1 METVLRR
8 VLSSSDIGRDLSKAT
23 TQLYRSPQRD
33 AMTDDQSMMARSLTG
48 TNEDIKYESN
58 ISDRILPEIP
68 KETIDKAQDNSNDL
82 TDSLAKLNV
91 KVNKSAVTIPAFK
104 GNSDGESI
112 DEWFVKYELMAKAN
126 NWSKAV
132 MKTHLPFNMMDEY
145 QKMCIKLLED
155 KPEIRY
161 EELKKEMIKNIRSNY
176 NPGLLMQQMQNRR
189 LQRNE
194 TVLNF
199 VNDKVRLLQ
208 RIDPTF
214 TFSQMVYNIISGLD
228 VTLFGKVLE
237 EVNEYQEKHKKN
249 IDNYS
254 DLVDI
259 IQKIRDTEQA
269 KQFHKE
275 SSTKTVRIEGN
286 PKRNN
291 NFRNDNKVNNNRGRI
306 HIPRDDYSRN
316 YNSFNQT
323 DYLRENRRPYPRYN
337 SGNDGINS
345 PNHSEFRNNSN
356 IGNSYFT
363 HTGLQ
368 NNPNIQSNENRNNG
382 NGSLFPQYTRT
393 SEGAPICFKCNK
405 PGHTQYTCPERNSTK
420 VNSKN

>member
-8 VLSSSDIGRDLSKAT
+8 VLSSSDIGRDLNKAT

-68 KETIDKAQDNSNDL
+68 KETIDRIQDIGNDL

-91 KVNKSAVTIPAFK
+91 KVNKSAVTIPPFK

-132 MKTHLPFNMMDEY
+132 MKTHLPFNMMDDY

-155 KPEIRY
+155 KPEIKY
-161 EELKKEMIKNIRSNY
+161 DELKKEMIKNIRSNY

-189 LQRNE
+189 LQKNE

-237 EVNEYQEKHKKN
+237 EVNEFQEKHQKN

-275 SSTKTVRIEGN
+275 SFTKTVRFEGN
-286 PKRNN
+286 PKRNE
-291 NFRNDNKVNNNRGRI
+291 NFRNDNRENLNRGRTYF
-306 HIPRDDYSRN
+306 PRENYSRN
-316 YNSFNQT
+316 PNSYNQT
-323 DYLRENRRPYPRYN
+323 EYSRENRRPYPRYN
-337 SGNDGINS
+337 SANDGMNGRNQSQFRDNS
-345 PNHSEFRNNSN
+345 TYNRNSMNTRPQNDSN
-356 IGNSYFT
+356 IQTNEER
-363 HTGLQ
+363 
-368 NNPNIQSNENRNNG
+368 NNENRQN
-382 NGSLFPQYTRT
+382 FPKYTRT
-393 SEGAPICFKCNK
+393 PEGLPICFICGE
-405 PGHTQYTCPERNSTK
+405 PGHTQYTCPKKTTEVK
-420 VNSKN
+420 SKN

>member
-8 VLSSSDIGRDLSKAT
+8 VLSSSDIGRDLNKAT

-33 AMTDDQSMMARSLTG
+33 ALTDDQSIMARSLTG
-48 TNEDIKYESN
+48 TNEDVKYESN

-68 KETIDKAQDNSNDL
+68 KEIINKAQEINNDL
-82 TDSLAKLNV
+82 TDSLSKLNV

-132 MKTHLPFNMMDEY
+132 MKTHLPFNMIDEY

-155 KPEIRY
+155 KPEIKY

-176 NPGLLMQQMQNRR
+176 NPGLLMQQMQNKR

-208 RIDPTF
+208 RIDPPF

-237 EVNEYQEKHKKN
+237 EVNNYQEKHQKN

-269 KQFHKE
+269 KQFHE
-275 SSTKTVRIEGN
+275 QSFTKTVRFDN
-286 PKRNN
+286 APKRNE
-291 NFRNDNKVNNNRGRI
+291 NFRNDNRENYNRGRTYF
-306 HIPRDDYSRN
+306 PRENYSRSN
-316 YNSFNQT
+316 NSFNQT
-323 DYLRENRRPYPRYN
+323 EYSRENRRPYPR
-337 SGNDGINS
+337 NS
-345 PNHSEFRNNSN
+345 PVNNGMNGPNRAQFRENSN
-356 IGNSYFT
+356 NERNFTDVRPQNDSNIQLNSNRNGNSS
-363 HTGLQ
+363 Q
-368 NNPNIQSNENRNNG
+368 
-382 NGSLFPQYTRT
+382 FPKYTRT
-393 SEGAPICFKCNK
+393 PDGAPICFKCNK
-405 PGHTQYTCPERNSTK
+405 PGHTQYSCPERNSTE
-420 VNSKN
+420 VESKN

>member
-8 VLSSSDIGRDLSKAT
+8 VLSSSDIGRDLNKAT

-48 TNEDIKYESN
+48 TNEDVKYESN

-68 KETIDKAQDNSNDL
+68 KVTTDKSQENSSDL
-82 TDSLAKLNV
+82 ADSLAKLNV
-91 KVNKSAVTIPAFK
+91 KVNKSAVSIAAFK

-132 MKTHLPFNMMDEY
+132 KKTHLPFNMMDEY
-145 QKMCIKLLED
+145 QKMCIKILED
-155 KPEIRY
+155 KPEIKY
-161 EELKKEMIKNIRSNY
+161 DELKKEMIKNIRSNY

-214 TFSQMVYNIISGLD
+214 TFSQMIYNIISGLD

-237 EVNEYQEKHKKN
+237 AVNEYQEKHQKN

-269 KQFHKE
+269 KTFHKE
-275 SSTKTVRIEGN
+275 SFTKTVRFEGN
-286 PKRNN
+286 PRRSEMS
-291 NFRNDNKVNNNRGRI
+291 RNDNRENFNRGRTYF
-306 HIPRDDYSRN
+306 PRENYSRN
-316 YNSFNQT
+316 YNSYNQT
-323 DYLRENRRPYPRYN
+323 EYSRDNRRSYPRYN
-337 SGNDGINS
+337 PVNNGTNGPNQSKFRGNSNDNRGFANNRS
-345 PNHSEFRNNSN
+345 QNNSN
-356 IGNSYFT
+356 G
-363 HTGLQ
+363 
-368 NNPNIQSNENRNNG
+368 QSNGNRINE
-382 NGSLFPQYTRT
+382 NGSVFPKYTRT
-393 SEGAPICFKCNK
+393 PDGAPICFKCNK
-405 PGHTQYTCPERNSTK
+405 PGHTQYSCPEKNSTEVK
-420 VNSKN
+420 SKN